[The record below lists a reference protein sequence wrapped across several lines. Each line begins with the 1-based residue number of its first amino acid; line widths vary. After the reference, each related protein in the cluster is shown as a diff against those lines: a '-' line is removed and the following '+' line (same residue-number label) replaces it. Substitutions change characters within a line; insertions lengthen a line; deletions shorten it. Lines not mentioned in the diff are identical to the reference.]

1 VACPV
6 MFNIWAMA
14 ASEYSGIVP
23 APYTGRA
30 VLRRD
35 SCRGAVGACRTEAI
49 IMGLGESIDLV
60 LSTRP
65 RRQAWAQ

>member
-6 MFNIWAMA
+6 MFNLWAMA
-14 ASEYSGIVP
+14 ASEYNGTVP
-23 APYTGRA
+23 VPCTGRA

-49 IMGLGESIDLV
+49 IRSDLGESIELV
-60 LSTRP
+60 SST
-65 RRQAWAQ
+65 